1 MGGKTIADMKCLF
14 KTSSKSRMADV
25 LRDNEGTSLVLV
37 TIIAII
43 IVTSVIVLTVNVNT
57 LIASANQQY
66 NQDQAYEAARSMGS
80 SLDDLINEH
89 KLALDSFITESNK
102 EVMLVSD
109 NGSFIEVEAKVK
121 STSTDTYVIT
131 VTANTSN
138 QTYVYSATYCGSGTT
153 YIRVS

>member
-1 MGGKTIADMKCLF
+1 MKCLF

>member
-1 MGGKTIADMKCLF
+1 
-14 KTSSKSRMADV
+14 MADV